1 MYRLLIST
9 ILLCF
14 SFSISAQ
21 SLEKRIPQKAGFVL
35 CLNLNSLSQKI
46 NFNDLGQYNFLKKP
60 DNSETIYPSVFV
72 KELFRLPEKAGFN
85 KKDRIYIYSEN
96 HDSTQNFNYMIALT
110 DAKMFQNRVM
120 DILKTKQS
128 QPQFNKEGKLK
139 VLNYDHKLSISV
151 AKDYA
156 VISIWDADYYY
167 YDDYYEYSEARG
179 KVVAMIDSI
188 RAVNQVLD
196 TSAAAPIIDEII
208 EETAPPQ
215 EEPAIDSVVYEQ
227 AVEYVDSPE
236 PEYYNYGY
244 ENDSLMKRFEREWLV
259 KKAEKEKIFWSRK
272 DRKMSLYHKYIADIK
287 PVNSLTANK
296 EFVGVFANT
305 SDIIYWFNYTS
316 YSGKLSDMM
325 EERRYSMGMPNET
338 VEEPVKSKKK
348 LDDFFNN
355 NGMYGLGNFEKG
367 EIKMNFYNTFND
379 TIKPYIEKCFGNSI
393 NPEFFKYVKSDN
405 LIGIAGMS
413 VNMEAVANLYYE
425 MFRRATESAINPNK
439 YAVAAIEMTDIFLDK
454 KAMYHTFKGDML
466 VAITG
471 IQSNLKTYTT
481 YEYDTLTFENRSV
494 EKTKTEYIPE
504 FVTVLT
510 IENKAIL
517 QRLLHMIVKLEG
529 LTKISDNLYA
539 FRSRIPDVNDKF
551 YVAIKDDL
559 FFMTNDKSLAT
570 ELIFNGMGSVR
581 TVGNNYSAYLNNSSF
596 GFWDA
601 ATMFKLM
608 SESPAEELG
617 EPDMLKKLGN
627 KINKGSFITRP
638 IVGNVA
644 QYDIS
649 IEMKNRENSSLLEFL
664 DLFELVSSVRGIR

>member
-1 MYRLLIST
+1 MYRLLISL

-14 SFSISAQ
+14 SFNISAQ

-60 DNSETIYPSVFV
+60 DNSETIYPAVFV
-72 KELFRLPEKAGFN
+72 KELFRLSEKAGFN

-110 DAKMFQNRVM
+110 DIKMFQNRVM
-120 DILKTKQS
+120 DILKSKQS
-128 QPQFNKEGKLK
+128 QPKFNKEGKLK

-196 TSAAAPIIDEII
+196 TSAATPELEIN
-208 EETAPPQ
+208 EEVAPPAP
-215 EEPAIDSVVYEQ
+215 EEPLSDTAVVEE
-227 AVEYVDSPE
+227 VVDYVDSPE

-259 KKAEKEKIFWSRK
+259 KKADREKIFWSRK
-272 DRKMSLYHKYIADIK
+272 DRKMSLYHKNIAEMK
-287 PVNSLTANK
+287 PINSLVTNK
-296 EFVGVFANT
+296 EFVNVFVNK
-305 SDIIYWFNYTS
+305 SDIIYWFNYNS
-316 YSGKLSDMM
+316 YAGKLSEMM
-325 EERRYSMGMPNET
+325 EEKRYSMGMPNET
-338 VEEPVKSKKK
+338 VEETIKPKKK

-355 NGMYGLGNFEKG
+355 NGIYGLGNFEKG

-405 LIGIAGMS
+405 LIGIVGMS

-494 EKTKTEYIPE
+494 EKTKTEYLPE

-510 IENKAIL
+510 IENKATL
-517 QRLLHMIVKLEG
+517 QRLLNMIVKLEG

-539 FRSRIPDVNDKF
+539 FRSRMPDVNDKF
-551 YVAIKDDL
+551 YVVIKDDL

-570 ELIFNGMGSVR
+570 DLIFNGMSSVR
-581 TVGNNYSAYLNNSSF
+581 TVGNNYAGYLKNSSF

-608 SESPAEELG
+608 SESPADELG

-664 DLFELVSSVRGIR
+664 DLFELVSNVRGFR